1 MAKWVALPAS
11 NLGPVNDFLS
21 ELFFVVVV
29 VVVVAVVVVDAYGQ
43 LTRCIRFCLDD

>member
-11 NLGPVNDFLS
+11 NLGPVTDFLS

-29 VVVVAVVVVDAYGQ
+29 VVVVVVEEEEKLCG
-43 LTRCIRFCLDD
+43 CLCPN